1 MPSDRT
7 EELKKIMQQR
17 VMVLD
22 GAMGTTVFSLGF
34 DEQTIR
40 GEQFKDHH
48 KDVKNFVDLISI
60 THPDTLT
67 DIHRKFLTAGADIIE
82 TNTFGATKIGMADFD
97 LPDLVYD
104 LNVAAATCARRAADE
119 FTNDNPDKPRFVA
132 GSIGPTTKTCS
143 ISPKIGRAH
152 V

>member
-40 GEQFKDHH
+40 
-48 KDVKNFVDLISI
+48 
-60 THPDTLT
+60 
-67 DIHRKFLTAGADIIE
+67 
-82 TNTFGATKIGMADFD
+82 
-97 LPDLVYD
+97 
-104 LNVAAATCARRAADE
+104 
-119 FTNDNPDKPRFVA
+119 
-132 GSIGPTTKTCS
+132 
-143 ISPKIGRAH
+143 
-152 V
+152 